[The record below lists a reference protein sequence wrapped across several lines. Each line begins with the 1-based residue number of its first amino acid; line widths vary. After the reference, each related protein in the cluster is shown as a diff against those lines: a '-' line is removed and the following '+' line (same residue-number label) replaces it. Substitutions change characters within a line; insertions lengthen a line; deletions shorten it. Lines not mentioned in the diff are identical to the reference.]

1 MERAPCSHA
10 LQSNESIDIKES
22 RVTLARL
29 LFWVAMR
36 SFLNLFYRRTH
47 ANGLGMLSEPSGVLR
62 VLKLT
67 PTSHAGDRCAA

>member
-1 MERAPCSHA
+1 
-10 LQSNESIDIKES
+10 
-22 RVTLARL
+22 
-29 LFWVAMR
+29 MR

-67 PTSHAGDRCAA
+67 PTSHLGDRCTA